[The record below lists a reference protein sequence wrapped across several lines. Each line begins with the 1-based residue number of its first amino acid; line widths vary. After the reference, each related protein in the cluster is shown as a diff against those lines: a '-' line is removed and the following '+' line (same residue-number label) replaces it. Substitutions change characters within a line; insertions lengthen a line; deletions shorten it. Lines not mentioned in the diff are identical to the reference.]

1 MWLVGEIMSDHIPLS
16 LSDLPLLLHFIPA
29 DSRDVWVEVGMGI
42 KAEFG
47 TDGWDAWDSWSQSGT
62 GYNLRDAK
70 AVWRSFNKSGTGMGS
85 VIKRA
90 MDAGWRPEKTE
101 LTREE
106 KRRFAAEHEARRK
119 AREAEIEADE
129 ARAAKMRGEVAL
141 ACAVIWAQHTASE
154 GQSEYLT
161 RKQVGAFGIGFI
173 RHLVVLEID
182 DQAERCQLWI
192 GEEAQQWLRSV
203 PKPRP
208 AHLSMQIYRRGTV
221 VVPLRDASGK
231 LWALQAISGDG
242 TKLFPRYG
250 RKAGCFHVIA
260 GDGVEPLVAIAEGYA
275 TAASVHMATDWTVVI
290 AFDAGNLLAVGR
302 AARQLYPSARLVFC
316 ADDDP
321 EVPGNPGRCK
331 AEAAAQ
337 ELGAVAVFP
346 KFEKAA

>member
-1 MWLVGEIMSDHIPLS
+1 MSDHIPLS
-16 LSDLPLLLHFIPA
+16 LSDLPLLLRFIPA

-47 TDGWDAWDSWSQSGT
+47 TAGWDAWDGWSQSGT

-192 GEEAQQWLRSV
+192 GEEAQQWLQSV

-208 AHLSMQIYRRGTV
+208 AHLSMQVYRRGTV

-250 RKAGCFHVIA
+250 RKAGCFHLLGELDEALLI
-260 GDGVEPLVAIAEGYA
+260 GLAEGYA
-275 TAASVHMATDWTVVI
+275 TAASVHMATGMPVAV
-290 AFDAGNLLAVGR
+290 AFDAGNLR
-302 AARQLYPSARLVFC
+302 AAGQAVLAAHPGARLVIC
-316 ADDDP
+316 GDDDP
-321 EVPGNPGRCK
+321 EVADNPGRTK
-331 AEAAAQ
+331 ARAAGVD
-337 ELGAVAVFP
+337 LGSVVVFP
-346 KFEKAA
+346 KFEVAA

>member
-1 MWLVGEIMSDHIPLS
+1 MSDQIPLT
-16 LSDLPLLLHFIPA
+16 LSDLPLLLRFIPA

-47 TDGWDAWDSWSQSGT
+47 TDGWDAWDTWSQSGT
-62 GYNLRDAK
+62 GYKLADAK
-70 AVWRSFNKSGTGMGS
+70 AVWRSFRKSGTGMGS

-119 AREAEIEADE
+119 ARELEVAADE
-129 ARAAKMRGEVAL
+129 ARSARMRSEVAL
-141 ACAVIWAQHTASE
+141 ACAQVWAQHTTAE
-154 GQSEYLT
+154 GQSDYLT

-192 GEEAQQWLRSV
+192 GEEGQQWLRSL

-208 AHLSMQIYRRGTV
+208 AHLSMQVYRKGTV
-221 VVPLRDASGK
+221 VVPLRDADGK

-242 TKLFPRYG
+242 TKLFPKYG
-250 RKAGCFHVIA
+250 RKAGCFHLLGEVGEAVLI
-260 GDGVEPLVAIAEGYA
+260 GLAEGYA
-275 TAASVHMATDWTVVI
+275 TAASVHMATGMPVAV
-290 AFDAGNLLAVGR
+290 AFDAGNLLAAGR
-302 AARQLYPSARLVFC
+302 AVLALHPSARLVIC

-321 EVPGNPGRCK
+321 ETPGNPGRAK

-346 KFEKAA
+346 QFEKAA